1 MRELMSG
8 AEDVLG
14 REARR
19 RAVFSPEFYTLGSY
33 LRMSGRAGEGVLM
46 EDTHGD
52 EIHTDQSV
60 DPELWQTF
68 YKYYWRMRNGRCSL
82 IVSCGQH
89 RVLRSG
95 RSSGGD

>member
-19 RAVFSPEFYTLGSY
+19 RAVFSPEFYTPSSY
-33 LRMSGRAGEGVLM
+33 LRMSGRAGEGALM

-52 EIHTDQSV
+52 EIHTGQSI
-60 DPELWQTF
+60 DPELWQTS
-68 YKYYWRMRNGRCSL
+68 YKYYWRMRND
-82 IVSCGQH
+82 
-89 RVLRSG
+89 VLVVL
-95 RSSGGD
+95 

>member
-8 AEDVLG
+8 AEDVPG

-33 LRMSGRAGEGVLM
+33 LRMTGRAGEGVLM

-68 YKYYWRMRNGRCSL
+68 YKYYWRM
-82 IVSCGQH
+82 H
-89 RVLRSG
+89 HDVLG
-95 RSSGGD
+95 VVL